1 MAQHSFTLEL
11 QGIDTAESGYE
22 DVLYEAGC
30 DDALVVVIEGRLMV
44 DFDRDD
50 LSYDRAVAS
59 AVRDVERA
67 GARVIKVTRIVE

>member
-11 QGIDTAESGYE
+11 QGIDTANGGYE
-22 DVLYEAGC
+22 DALFEAGC
-30 DDALVVVIEGRLMV
+30 GDALVAVVEGRLMV

-50 LSYDRAVAS
+50 LSYERAVAS

-67 GARVIKVTRIVE
+67 GARVVNVMRMAE